1 MILVISYPDEEHTDV
16 VVGHL
21 ERAGRKVVR
30 LDMAEFPSSAVLTM
44 TWREGEAP
52 SFRVARGGEV
62 VDLAEA
68 RVGWW
73 RRVRPFTVNPALN
86 GEMSAFAESETAQAV
101 GGMLDA
107 LPCRWVN
114 PRAADDAA
122 HRKPYQW
129 AVACSLGIRV
139 PRTLVTTDPDAARR
153 FVAEAAPGSRS
164 AGQVVFKP
172 FLASSTR
179 SWRETRIVGKTD
191 LERLD
196 LVRLAPVIFQHYIE
210 GVDLRVTIVGERVFA
225 AEIDA
230 RGTSYPFDMRMVI
243 GEASVRPI
251 ELPQPVLESLLALM
265 RRLGLDYGAID
276 LRRTDDG
283 AFFFLEVN
291 PAGQWMFVEQRTGLP
306 ISQAVAG
313 LLARLED
320 GGPAAIP

>member
-1 MILVISYPDEEHTDV
+1 MILIISYPGEEHTDV

-21 ERAGRKVVR
+21 ERAGRDVVR
-30 LDMAEFPSSAVLTM
+30 LDMAEFPSSASLTLNW
-44 TWREGEAP
+44 TEGVEP
-52 SFRVARGGEV
+52 SFQIGRAGRVVEMA
-62 VDLAEA
+62 AA

-73 RRVRPFTVNPALN
+73 RRVRPFTIDPSLG

-114 PRAADDAA
+114 TRAADDAA

-129 AVACSLGIRV
+129 AVAQRLGIAV

-153 FVAEAAPGSRS
+153 FVAEAAPGH
-164 AGQVVFKP
+164 VVFKP
-172 FLASSTR
+172 FLASSTQ
-179 SWRETRIVGKTD
+179 SWRETRIVGQAD

-196 LVRLAPVIFQHYIE
+196 LVRFAPVIFQHYVD
-210 GVDLRVTIVGERVFA
+210 GLDLRVTIVGEQVFA

-230 RGTSYPFDMRMVI
+230 RGTRYPFDMRMVI
-243 GEASVRPI
+243 GEALMRPV
-251 ELPQPVLESLLALM
+251 ELPRAVRDALLALL

-283 AFFFLEVN
+283 RFFFLEVN
-291 PAGQWMFVEQRTGLP
+291 PAGQWLFVEQRTGLR
-306 ISQAVAG
+306 IGQAMAYLLAG
-313 LLARLED
+313 LED
-320 GGPAAIP
+320 AELCPTS